1 MHTLIV
7 YGCQVWPSASKTPA
21 LQLQVLGCCHG
32 VDLGLIP
39 VMPELKALSHGRRF
53 LPFAALLD
61 PPAA

>member
-1 MHTLIV
+1 MAAKFGLELLKPLPCNCKFWAVVMGI
-7 YGCQVWPSASKTPA
+7 
-21 LQLQVLGCCHG
+21 
-32 VDLGLIP
+32 DLGLIP